1 MAGGLWPPGRPLHDA
16 HGTDIPRASTRWRA
30 TGQETLMQWDTPQA
44 LDIRLGFEIT
54 LYVAA
59 R

>member
-1 MAGGLWPPGRPLHDA
+1 MTGGLWPPGRPLHDA
-16 HGTDIPRASTRWRA
+16 LGPTSRAPA
-30 TGQETLMQWDTPQA
+30 LVGAQPGQETHMQWDTPQA

-54 LYVAA
+54 MYVAA